1 MQFLKNL
8 LASVLGTFI
17 AIVFAFV
24 FLFILLAG
32 IASSMDTA
40 EEVNVK
46 DKSVLTINL
55 QKPITDRS
63 PNQFDFEAAFDLDA
77 EAIGLDKILAAIR
90 TAKADDRIEG
100 ISIEHTFL
108 QSGMSQT
115 KAMRDALTSF
125 KESGKFIYAYHDFFT
140 QKDYYLATVADSIFV
155 HPEGG
160 VELAGLA
167 SEVLYYKEF
176 QDITGIQMQVIRNGA
191 YKSAAEPFL
200 EDKMSD
206 ENREQ
211 IKALLDSFWHE
222 MVLKIEERAALTP
235 KKINQIASSLDATDA
250 TNAVELGV
258 VDHARLRNEY
268 TEILRDK
275 IGLEKDDKLHR
286 IDIEAYQKTVSSQLG
301 DGKDRIAVVYAQ
313 GEIIYGEGGEFQ
325 IGQELLIRTL
335 KKIKDHDRTK
345 AVVIRINSPGGSALS
360 SELIYQ
366 EIKNLQ
372 QEKPVV
378 ISMGDVA
385 ASGGYYIAA
394 GADYIFS
401 EPTTVT
407 GSIGVFGVLP
417 LVEEIAEDWG
427 VRASQVTTHPNAL
440 LYSPMKSLTPTATQE
455 IKEQVKRVYSTFLNR
470 VSEGRNMSISAVDKI
485 AQGRVWSGTDA
496 QAIGLVDS
504 LGGLEDAVRYAAE
517 LAEIDSYKTSNYPK
531 FSDDFE
537 SFLESLQPNPFGQT
551 AFGSSLQ
558 YYQSLFSKQAPHMD
572 YIQARIPFELNIR

>member
-115 KAMRDALTSF
+115 KAMRDALSSF

>member
-32 IASSMDTA
+32 IASSIDTA

-417 LVEEIAEDWG
+417 FVEEIAEDWG

-455 IKEQVKRVYSTFLNR
+455 IKEQVERVYSTFLNR

-551 AFGSSLQ
+551 TIGSSLQ

>member
-32 IASSMDTA
+32 IASSIDTA

-63 PNQFDFEAAFDLDA
+63 PNHFDFEAAFDLDA

-115 KAMRDALTSF
+115 KAMRDALSSF

-455 IKEQVKRVYSTFLNR
+455 IKEQVERVYSTFLNR

-551 AFGSSLQ
+551 TIGSSLQ

>member
-32 IASSMDTA
+32 IASSIDTA

-115 KAMRDALTSF
+115 KAMRDALSSF

-222 MVLKIEERAALTP
+222 MVLKIQERASLTP

-275 IGLEKDDKLHR
+275 IGLEKDEKLHR

-455 IKEQVKRVYSTFLNR
+455 IKEQVERVYSTFLNR

-551 AFGSSLQ
+551 TIGSSLQ
-558 YYQSLFSKQAPHMD
+558 YYQSLFSKQAPHID

>member
-32 IASSMDTA
+32 IASSIDTA

-275 IGLEKDDKLHR
+275 IGLEKDEKLHR

-455 IKEQVKRVYSTFLNR
+455 IKEQVERVYSTFLNR

-551 AFGSSLQ
+551 AIGSSLQ
-558 YYQSLFSKQAPHMD
+558 YYQSLFSKQAPHID